1 MSYTTTAAARRS
13 EVHRRRAPRSE
24 WAEAG
29 MLVVF
34 LAITAGVATLGTV
47 TTIDQVDGWYSRV
60 PHVTW
65 TPPNWAF
72 GAVWTALYTMIAV
85 SGWLLWRARHR
96 ASVRWPL
103 ALFVAQLVLN
113 AVWTPVF
120 FGAFPLI
127 GPPALWIAVAIILL
141 LDLLVAATIAAA
153 WPISRPAAV
162 LLLPYFAWILYAST
176 LNWGDAILISLV

>member
-1 MSYTTTAAARRS
+1 MSYTTTAATGRGDPRP
-13 EVHRRRAPRSE
+13 RRARSE
-24 WAEAG
+24 WADAG

-85 SGWLLWRARHR
+85 SGWLLWRRRYRAR
-96 ASVRWPL
+96 VGWPL
-103 ALFVAQLVLN
+103 TLFVAQLVVN

-120 FGAFPLI
+120 FGGFPLI

-153 WPISRPAAV
+153 WPISRPAAL

>member
-1 MSYTTTAAARRS
+1 MSYTTVAPRRTDARR
-13 EVHRRRAPRSE
+13 RRRGGSE
-24 WAEAG
+24 WVDAG

-34 LAITAGVATLGTV
+34 LAITAGVATLGTL

-85 SGWLLWRARHR
+85 SGWLLWRRRHR
-96 ASVRWPL
+96 DRVGWPL
-103 ALFVAQLVLN
+103 ALFVAQLVVN
-113 AVWTPVF
+113 AIWTPAF

-127 GPPALWIAVAIILL
+127 GPSALWIAVAIILL

-153 WPISRPAAV
+153 WPISRPAA
-162 LLLPYFAWILYAST
+162 LLLVPYFVWILYAST
-176 LNWGDAILISLV
+176 LNWGDAVLISLV